1 MLGLQPCGFLEIL
14 LPHLGKL
21 DGFTGM
27 AFVDEYTIDAHRDAR
42 VVWLPRRADLV
53 EFVAR
58 ELRDGDVCISMG
70 CGDIASFPSEV
81 LERRAELAVRRG

>member
-1 MLGLQPCGFLEIL
+1 
-14 LPHLGKL
+14 
-21 DGFTGM
+21 
-27 AFVDEYTIDAHRDAR
+27 

-58 ELRDGDVCISMG
+58 ELREGDVCISMG